1 MTAATVAADINESL
15 NVHLTCA
22 TKVTFDDNVLID
34 GITKFYYFVLR
45 EVARASIRVDARLR
59 EQVLG
64 RLQTDTEDLRQSNFN
79 SLVTG

>member
-15 NVHLTCA
+15 NVHLACA

-34 GITKFYYFVLR
+34 GITKFYHFVLR
-45 EVARASIRVDARLR
+45 EVAGTGIRVDARLS

-64 RLQTDTEDLRQSNFN
+64 RLQTNAEDIRQSNFD